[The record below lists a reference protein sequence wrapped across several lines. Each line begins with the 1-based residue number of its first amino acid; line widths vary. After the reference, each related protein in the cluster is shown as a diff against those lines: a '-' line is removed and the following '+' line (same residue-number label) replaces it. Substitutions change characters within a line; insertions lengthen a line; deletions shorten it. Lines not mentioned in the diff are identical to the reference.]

1 MRVIIVC
8 LLLLSTYI
16 YALPQEINRQI
27 AKSGI
32 SKRDISIYIK
42 EAGKNGKVVA
52 SLNAHKTR
60 TPASVIKVLTTYS
73 ALLKFGFDYRIH
85 TRFYSKGSIRGG
97 VLYGD
102 LYIKGYGDPTLGS
115 DDLEK
120 ISSYIQAEG
129 IRQIQGNIVIDRSF
143 FKVGNRNNSG
153 FDKNL
158 YSPYNAMPDAM
169 MFNERVSTVAVTPK
183 RNDVRKKSVDAS
195 YKVVNKLQR
204 VNKPCKGRYSWPS
217 VKIDNT
223 QTIPAFIL
231 KGKISKRCGKREIS
245 KVITKP
251 YDSFYH
257 ALKAQLRKDGVKVGG
272 SLKLE
277 KVPKGAQELFSYNSD
292 PLEKIVSKT
301 AKKSNNLYARHLLL
315 YLGAKMYG
323 APATLQK
330 GRDAITSILRSKGAL
345 GQGVLHID
353 NGSGLSR
360 VSKMNA
366 QLLATMLDDAY
377 DRYGQR
383 WMNTLSI
390 AGVDGTI
397 KRRFRYT
404 AVKNRAWMK
413 TGTLKSVKNIGGYVQ
428 NRAGKYYTAVILI
441 NSSKARY
448 RGAKLQNEILKWLV
462 GSRVKASRQ
471 STPPKAKP
479 VSKVKMK
486 VSSNTKRTKVKQ
498 SPTKSFTKVTTQSN
512 GRYYIQ
518 IGVFSKKP
526 DNNYFKKIK
535 RAGFTY
541 TLRQGKNVRVF
552 VGRYKDKKSAQR
564 DLAKVRAKINKGAFV
579 IKL

>member
-1 MRVIIVC
+1 LRVIILCV
-8 LLLLSTYI
+8 LLLSTYI

-73 ALLKFGFDYRIH
+73 ALLKFGFNYRIQ
-85 TRFYSKGSIRGG
+85 TKFYTKGKISGG
-97 VLYGD
+97 VLHGD
-102 LYIKGYGDPTLGS
+102 LFVKGYGDPTLGN
-115 DDLEK
+115 DDLAK
-120 ISSYIQAEG
+120 ISSYIRAEG
-129 IRQIQGNIVIDRSF
+129 INTINGNIVIDRSF

-153 FDKNL
+153 FDQHL

-169 MFNERVSTVAVTPK
+169 MFNERVSTVSVTPK
-183 RNDVRKKSVDAS
+183 RNAVHKKTVDGS

-223 QTIPAFIL
+223 QAIPSFIL
-231 KGKISKRCGKREIS
+231 KGKISKRCGKREIK

-251 YDSFYH
+251 YNSFYY
-257 ALKAQLRKDGVKVGG
+257 ALKEQLRKDGVKVGG
-272 SLKLE
+272 TMKLQV
-277 KVPKGAQELFSYNSD
+277 VPKDAKELFSYNSD
-292 PLEKIVSKT
+292 SLETIISKT
-301 AKKSNNLYARHLLL
+301 SKKSNNLYARHLLL
-315 YLGAKMYG
+315 YLGAKLYG
-323 APATLQK
+323 APATLKK
-330 GRDAITSILRSKGAL
+330 GRDAITTILRHKGAL
-345 GQGVLHID
+345 GDGVLRID

-366 QLLATMLDDAY
+366 QLLAEMFDDAY

-383 WMNTLSI
+383 WMDTLSI

-397 KRRFRYT
+397 KRRFRHT
-404 AVKNRAWMK
+404 AVKKRAWMK
-413 TGTLKSVKNIGGYVQ
+413 TGTLKRVKNIGGYVK
-428 NRAGKYYTAVILI
+428 NKAGKYYTAVILI

-462 GSRVKASRQ
+462 GSRVKSSRE
-471 STPPKAKP
+471 SVPPKAKS
-479 VSKVKMK
+479 VSKVKMTTSVK
-486 VSSNTKRTKVKQ
+486 QPRKVKT
-498 SPTKSFTKVTTQSN
+498 SKRKVTQEPS

-518 IGVFSKKP
+518 VGVFGKKP
-526 DNNYFKKIK
+526 NAKYFKKI
-535 RAGFTY
+535 RGAGFTH
-541 TLRQGKNVRVF
+541 TVREGKNVRVF

-564 DLAKVRAKINKGAFV
+564 DLSNVRSKINKGAFI

>member
-1 MRVIIVC
+1 MRVIVLWCVLI
-8 LLLLSTYI
+8 STYI

-52 SLNAHKTR
+52 SLNAYKTR

-73 ALLKFGFDYRIH
+73 ALLKFGFNYRIQ
-85 TRFYSKGSIRGG
+85 TKFYTKGRISDG

-102 LYIKGYGDPTLGS
+102 LFVKGYGDPTLGD
-115 DDLEK
+115 DDLAK
-120 ISSYIQAEG
+120 ISSYIRAEG
-129 IRQIQGNIVIDRSF
+129 INKIQGNIVIDRSF

-153 FDKNL
+153 FDQHL

-169 MFNERVSTVAVTPK
+169 MFNERVSTVSVTPK
-183 RNDVRKKSVDAS
+183 RNHVLKKTVDPS

-223 QTIPAFIL
+223 QAIPEFIL
-231 KGKISKRCGKREIS
+231 KGKISKRCGKREIR
-245 KVITKP
+245 KVLTKP
-251 YDSFYH
+251 YNSFYH
-257 ALKAQLRKDGVKVGG
+257 ALKEQLRKDGVKVGG
-272 SLKLE
+272 TMKLQT
-277 KVPKGAQELFSYNSD
+277 VPENAKELFSYNSD
-292 PLEKIVSKT
+292 SLEKIISKT

-315 YLGAKMYG
+315 YLGAKLYG

-330 GRDAITSILRSKGAL
+330 GRDAITTILRHEGAL
-345 GQGVLHID
+345 GDGVLRID

-366 QLLATMLDDAY
+366 QLLAEMLDDAY
-377 DRYGQR
+377 TRYGQR
-383 WMNTLSI
+383 WMDTLSI

-397 KRRFRYT
+397 KRRFRHT
-404 AVKNRAWMK
+404 AVKKRAWMK
-413 TGTLKSVKNIGGYVQ
+413 TGTLKRVKNIGGYVK
-428 NRAGKYYTAVILI
+428 NKAGKYYTVVILV
-441 NSSKARY
+441 NSSKAKY
-448 RGAKLQNEILKWLV
+448 RGAKLQNEIMKWLV

-471 STPPKAKP
+471 SIPPKAKS
-479 VSKVKMK
+479 VSKVKMAKAVQERTTVKKNPKKSSKK
-486 VSSNTKRTKVKQ
+486 VIKKSS
-498 SPTKSFTKVTTQSN
+498 

-518 IGVFSKKP
+518 VGVFSKTPNTK
-526 DNNYFKKIK
+526 YFKKIK
-535 RAGFTY
+535 SAGFTHSV
-541 TLRQGKNVRVF
+541 RHGKNVRVF

-564 DLAKVRAKINKGAFV
+564 DLAKVRSKINKGAFV